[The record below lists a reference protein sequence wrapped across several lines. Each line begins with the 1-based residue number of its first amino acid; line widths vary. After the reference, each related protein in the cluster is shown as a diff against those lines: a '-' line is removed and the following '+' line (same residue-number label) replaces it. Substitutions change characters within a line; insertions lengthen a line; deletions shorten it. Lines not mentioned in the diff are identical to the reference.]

1 MKEKFKNPAM
11 TAPLLV
17 IGIII
22 AMQMSKFALEN
33 LDSSTNI
40 FVAVGVIQLVAMGL
54 PCIIYYLMKNRRL
67 SDPIY
72 GISTRGPQ
80 ILFVV
85 FAALFFVCGTL
96 LVKFFYI
103 LGGSESAALV
113 NFYGDIT
120 QTATEARNIEILLS
134 LVIIPAVC
142 EELFFRGIIFSE
154 YRRFG
159 TANAVII
166 SAVCFAMLHFSLTNF
181 FVYLF
186 TGLVFGFVTAMTR
199 SILPSVALHL
209 LSNYLSIYASD
220 AFLRITVIKNG
231 AYFIGFLLVMLT
243 ALTFILLM
251 SRVETVCLNY
261 SDRPPVESIP
271 PKSSEHWAEVAFSP
285 TFILLIIVFLI
296 VSLFI

>member
-1 MKEKFKNPAM
+1 MKEKFKNPAI

-22 AMQMSKFALEN
+22 AMQMSKFALTN

-40 FVAVGVIQLVAMGL
+40 FVAVGVIQLVALGL
-54 PCIIYYLMKNRRL
+54 PCIIYYLMKNRKL

-80 ILFVV
+80 ILLVV
-85 FAALFFVCGTL
+85 FAALFFIIGTL
-96 LVKFFYI
+96 LIKFFYI
-103 LGGSESAALV
+103 LGGGANAALV

-120 QTATEARNIEILLS
+120 QTVTEARNIEILLS
-134 LVIIPAVC
+134 LVVIPAVC

-166 SAVCFAMLHFSLTNF
+166 SAICFAMLHFSITNF

-186 TGLVFGFVTAMTR
+186 AGLLFGFVTAMTR

-220 AFLRITVIKNG
+220 AFLRITVVKNG
-231 AYFIGFLLVMLT
+231 PYFIGFVLVMLT

-261 SDRPPVESIP
+261 SDHPPVESIP
-271 PKSSEHWAEVAFSP
+271 PKSSEHWAEVTFSP
-285 TFILLIIVFLI
+285 TFILLIIVFVI

>member
-1 MKEKFKNPAM
+1 MKEKFKNPAI

-22 AMQMSKFALEN
+22 AMQMSKFALKN
-33 LDSSTNI
+33 LDSGTNI

-80 ILFVV
+80 ILFVI

-103 LGGSESAALV
+103 LGGAESAALV
-113 NFYGDIT
+113 NFYGEIT
-120 QTATEARNIEILLS
+120 QTSTEARNIEILLS

-159 TANAVII
+159 TANAVIV

-209 LSNYLSIYASD
+209 LSNYLSIFASD

-231 AYFIGFLLVMLT
+231 AYFIGFVLVMLT
-243 ALTFILLM
+243 ALCFILLM

-271 PKSSEHWAEVAFSP
+271 PKSSEHWAEAIFSP

>member
-1 MKEKFKNPAM
+1 MKEKFKNPAI

-22 AMQMSKFALEN
+22 AMQMSKFALKN
-33 LDSSTNI
+33 LDSGTNI

-80 ILFVV
+80 ILFVI

-103 LGGSESAALV
+103 LGGAESAALV
-113 NFYGDIT
+113 NFYGEIT
-120 QTATEARNIEILLS
+120 QTSTEARNIEILLS

-186 TGLVFGFVTAMTR
+186 SGLVFGFVTAMTR

-231 AYFIGFLLVMLT
+231 AYFIGFVLVMLT
-243 ALTFILLM
+243 ALCFILLM

-271 PKSSEHWAEVAFSP
+271 PKSSEHWAEVVFSP
-285 TFILLIIVFLI
+285 TFIILIIVFLT